1 MSRQKQ
7 KKPSTALATVSTAPL
22 GEKTIT
28 RAQANE
34 MLKARA
40 LEKFH
45 EDRARREAGIR
56 DFEAE
61 FGRSDR
67 IDTTLL
73 NDLQKLQVRLA
84 AVAARQTRNGAGEP
98 KVAKYV
104 EQIGVLIG
112 AISAHLATERA
123 QELFA
128 RIDEHDYIGWQGKG
142 VGPKGHDPALLEGYT
157 IVDDPTG
164 PANAEPTVDEDGDV
178 CLHERI
184 TPFEDEP
191 SVGTCESC
199 GEEFPLRVQAE
210 GSEGVE
216 AA

>member
-1 MSRQKQ
+1 MSRQK
-7 KKPSTALATVSTAPL
+7 KKPSTALATVHAAPL
-22 GEKTIT
+22 DAKTIT
-28 RAQANE
+28 HAQANE
-34 MLKARA
+34 MLKTRA

-45 EDRARREAGIR
+45 EDRAQRDANIRE
-56 DFEAE
+56 FEAE

-67 IDTTLL
+67 IDATLV

-84 AVAARQTRNGAGEP
+84 AVAARQTRSGAGEP

-128 RIDEHDYIGWQGKG
+128 RVDEHDYLGWNGKG
-142 VGPKGHDPALLEGYT
+142 LGPKGHDLALLEGYT
-157 IVDDPTG
+157 IVDDPAA
-164 PANAEPTVDEDGDV
+164 PANVEPTVDEDGDV

-191 SVGTCESC
+191 SIAACDGC
-199 GEEFPLRVQAE
+199 GEQFPIRGA
-210 GSEGVE
+210 SEGE
-216 AA
+216 AAA

>member
-1 MSRQKQ
+1 MSRQK
-7 KKPSTALATVSTAPL
+7 KKPSTALATVIAAPL

-40 LEKFH
+40 LERFH
-45 EDRARREAGIR
+45 EDRAQREENIR

-67 IDTTLL
+67 IDPLLL

-98 KVAKYV
+98 KVARYV

-128 RIDEHDYIGWQGKG
+128 RIDEHDYVGWHGKG
-142 VGPKGHDPALLEGYT
+142 VGAKGHDPAVLEGYT
-157 IVDDPTG
+157 IVDDPAA
-164 PANAEPTVDEDGDV
+164 PASAEPTVGDDGDV
-178 CLHERI
+178 CLHQRI
-184 TPFEDEP
+184 EPFEDDAG
-191 SVGTCESC
+191 VGACEDC
-199 GEEFPLRVQAE
+199 GEEFPLRAN

>member
-7 KKPSTALATVSTAPL
+7 KKPSTALATVSAAPL

-67 IDTTLL
+67 IDAMLL

-84 AVAARQTRNGAGEP
+84 AVAARQTRSGAGEP

-128 RIDEHDYIGWQGKG
+128 RIDEHDYVGWNGKG

-157 IVDDPTG
+157 IVDDPVG
-164 PANAEPTVDEDGDV
+164 PSSAEPTVNDDGEV
-178 CLHERI
+178 CLHEQV
-184 TPFEDEP
+184 TPLEDEP
-191 SVGTCESC
+191 TIGACESC
-199 GEEFPLRVQAE
+199 GEEFPLRGA
-210 GSEGVE
+210 SEGVE